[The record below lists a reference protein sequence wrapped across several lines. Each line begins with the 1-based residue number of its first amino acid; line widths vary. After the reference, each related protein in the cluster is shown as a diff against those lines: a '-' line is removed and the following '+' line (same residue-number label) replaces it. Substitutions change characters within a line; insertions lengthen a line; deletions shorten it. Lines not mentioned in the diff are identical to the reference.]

1 MMVAHEQDALERLL
15 IPRQILSEMQ
25 QYCEREKTVEV
36 CGLLGGV
43 GEFAQSFYPTKNI
56 AEDPSHGYLMDPEEQ
71 IQAMDLMRQRREQL
85 LGIFH
90 SHPNSAAEPSPTDL
104 ALAAYPGVAYLI
116 ASLKNDEATFRS
128 FLFTGKQFEK
138 LPLVLAES
146 AG

>member
-1 MMVAHEQDALERLL
+1 MIVNHEQDTLERLV
-15 IPRQILSEMQ
+15 IPQQILSEMQ
-25 QYCEREKTVEV
+25 QYCRVDKTVEV

-71 IQAMDLMRQRREQL
+71 TQAMKLMRQPREQL

-104 ALAAYPGVAYLI
+104 ALAAYPGIAYLI
-116 ASLKNDEATFRS
+116 ASLINNDVTFSS
-128 FLFTGKQFEK
+128 FLFTGKEFEK
-138 LPLVLAES
+138 LPLLVVDS
-146 AG
+146 SS